1 MDLDA
6 VVVVE
11 DAIAAA
17 AVVIATVGVVDVF
30 TATIVNGMSVSSLNS
45 VGLSLLLLSMW
56 VGT

>member
-45 VGLSLLLLSMW
+45 VGLSLLLLSM
-56 VGT
+56 